1 MATTNPR
8 PYGGSR
14 SRSRKARGYGCWGS
28 RRSKRTAQN
37 DNTPLGWAEIVHPF
51 HPLGGQRF
59 EVLKTR
65 RVGGVETLLIR
76 HPEFG
81 STAVARDWTDWAGP
95 SLDRPDPEPAAPIGF
110 DALLAVATLL
120 AGLDGSGGG

>member
-1 MATTNPR
+1 L
-8 PYGGSR
+8 
-14 SRSRKARGYGCWGS
+14 
-28 RRSKRTAQN
+28 KRTAQK

-65 RVGGVETLLIR
+65 CVGGVETLLIR

-81 STAVARDWTDWAGP
+81 STAVAREWTDWAGP
-95 SLDRPDPEPAAPIGF
+95 SLDRPGSESSPPIDF
-110 DALLAVATLL
+110 DALLAVAMLL
-120 AGLDGSGGG
+120 SGLDESGGG